1 MYYLA
6 DLVIICLLVADIT
19 VAIVFSRPCSYKLWN
34 GIYVMYC
41 AICKVWTCN
50 GNKYEYEYEYEY
62 EHEASVSDVQ
72 NIIG

>member
-1 MYYLA
+1 
-6 DLVIICLLVADIT
+6 
-19 VAIVFSRPCSYKLWN
+19 
-34 GIYVMYC
+34 MYC

-72 NIIG
+72 NIIGWKYATN